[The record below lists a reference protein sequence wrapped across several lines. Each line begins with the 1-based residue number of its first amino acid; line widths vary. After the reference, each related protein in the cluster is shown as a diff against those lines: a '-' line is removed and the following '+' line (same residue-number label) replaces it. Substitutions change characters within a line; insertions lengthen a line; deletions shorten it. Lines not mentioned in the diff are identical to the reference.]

1 MYTLCVGGGGGRE
14 SRVCHK
20 TSSQHLINYLP
31 YYDFFKKKSKWRRE
45 NSALLFSPITFCHK
59 FNVVCSTWSG
69 VMQGPGGSAECP
81 SPGGPIECPIT
92 PTYKE
97 MQVLLIDFVKYLS
110 KKCNIIQQ

>member
-1 MYTLCVGGGGGRE
+1 
-14 SRVCHK
+14 
-20 TSSQHLINYLP
+20 
-31 YYDFFKKKSKWRRE
+31 
-45 NSALLFSPITFCHK
+45 
-59 FNVVCSTWSG
+59 
-69 VMQGPGGSAECP
+69 MQGPGCSAECP